1 MTAARIAR
9 RLARKVAKPLAL
21 WLIELQMAEAEAH
34 AHHYMELRT
43 DLVGMEL
50 DMRKHAVVLAE
61 RRNQISS
68 W

>member
-1 MTAARIAR
+1 MDVTNIAR
-9 RLARKVAKPLAL
+9 RLVRKLAKPFAL

-34 AHHYMELRT
+34 ADHYMELRT

-50 DMRKHAVVLAE
+50 DMRKQAVVLAE
-61 RRNQISS
+61 RRNQIST